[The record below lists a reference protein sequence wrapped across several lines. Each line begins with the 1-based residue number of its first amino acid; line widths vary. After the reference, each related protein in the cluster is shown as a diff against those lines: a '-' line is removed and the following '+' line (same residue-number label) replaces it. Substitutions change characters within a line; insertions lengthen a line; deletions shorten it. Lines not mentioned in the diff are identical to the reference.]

1 MPGKLPP
8 LFFYRKVVL
17 FAVLP
22 KALHELLQTFL
33 ALEIRF
39 EAFLACD
46 IRLVI
51 ELALQACLFRCLW
64 SLR

>member
-1 MPGKLPP
+1 MSGKLPA

-22 KALHELLQTFL
+22 KALHELLQTVL

-39 EAFLACD
+39 EAFLA
-46 IRLVI
+46 
-51 ELALQACLFRCLW
+51 
-64 SLR
+64 